1 MERLLET
8 GLPHLNRLEVRYVR
22 ICLRAIVFS
31 TALVGGLLA
40 VKFLILLAVGKGF
53 RLDLS
58 ANFLFA
64 LALAQGGEF
73 CFVLFSYHF
82 AEKSGHG
89 VGMKI

>member
-1 MERLLET
+1 MFTSDSFL
-8 GLPHLNRLEVRYVR
+8 
-22 ICLRAIVFS
+22 A
-31 TALVGGLLA
+31 ALVGGLLA

-82 AEKSGHG
+82 AEKSGQVVRMKVK
-89 VGMKI
+89 VGDARKSIELGPP

>member
-1 MERLLET
+1 MFTSDSFL
-8 GLPHLNRLEVRYVR
+8 
-22 ICLRAIVFS
+22 A
-31 TALVGGLLA
+31 ALVGGLLA

-82 AEKSGHG
+82 AAISGQRM
-89 VGMKI
+89 GMKIKGVDARKSIEFGPR